1 MEGKQERPKLD
12 PPKQALENI
21 SKQMSGN
28 FAAQSPRYGSTCTK
42 LLHFGVQDGDGMR
55 RIPSEGK
62 MNCLCSPTTHAGSFR
77 CRLHRTS
84 SNTNNNSSSGGRS
97 FNSLSNLAE
106 ILERANMVKCKPLRT
121 PPKIFAKFDG
131 FSYLN
136 DDPTLDHNLSRVLQ
150 YLIFTKPNI
159 MIYTSQLLNK
169 YYGTSE
175 APLILTTICF
185 PLHLAVSLHIEM
197 QTRLAI

>member
-1 MEGKQERPKLD
+1 MVVFPEEDTNLSKFKDLCNDNVIIIRIIDQMEGKQERPKLD

-42 LLHFGVQDGDGMR
+42 LLHLGVQDGDGMR

-97 FNSLSNLAE
+97 FNSLSNLA
-106 ILERANMVKCKPLRT
+106 
-121 PPKIFAKFDG
+121 G
-131 FSYLN
+131 
-136 DDPTLDHNLSRVLQ
+136 DHD
-150 YLIFTKPNI
+150 
-159 MIYTSQLLNK
+159 
-169 YYGTSE
+169 
-175 APLILTTICF
+175 
-185 PLHLAVSLHIEM
+185 
-197 QTRLAI
+197 